1 MVRNHDEVGTMNKP
15 EYTYRDFFIS
25 LTCLLIFTFLSIC
38 LYFYMITEGGYI
50 LSIGAALWIY
60 LFMRFLLPLLLLAA
74 WSISVEHYVYLE
86 LDALGDRKNKRFKLQ
101 VYSGVLGMI
110 AYGIMLLYFIVIG
123 GEFLTEHWLYIDEL
137 SKWVGILAGMTLLCI
152 IGLICIIIQRRKINT
167 IVKSIVVMV
176 VTLSIVLA
184 LGFVFRVCME
194 NAEEEAFW
202 IRLHKSV
209 DFTEEHG
216 PYVENPYLP

>member
-1 MVRNHDEVGTMNKP
+1 MR
-15 EYTYRDFFIS
+15 
-25 LTCLLIFTFLSIC
+25 
-38 LYFYMITEGGYI
+38 
-50 LSIGAALWIY
+50 GA
-60 LFMRFLLPLLLLAA
+60 
-74 WSISVEHYVYLE
+74 
-86 LDALGDRKNKRFKLQ
+86 KKRFKLQ
-101 VYSGVLGMI
+101 VYSGVLGMV

-152 IGLICIIIQRRKINT
+152 IGLICIITQRRKINT
-167 IVKSIVVMV
+167 IVRSIAVMV
-176 VTLSIVLA
+176 VTISIVLA

>member
-1 MVRNHDEVGTMNKP
+1 MNKP
-15 EYTYRDFFIS
+15 KYTYKDFLIS
-25 LTCLLIFTFLSIC
+25 LSCSLIFTFLSIC
-38 LYFYMITEGGYI
+38 LYFYMITEGGCI
-50 LSIGAALWIY
+50 LSIGAAFWIY
-60 LFMRFLLPLLLLAA
+60 MFMYFLLPLLLMAA

-101 VYSGVLGMI
+101 VYSGVISMI

-152 IGLICIIIQRRKINT
+152 IGLICIITQRRKINT
-167 IVKSIVVMV
+167 IVRSIVVMV
-176 VTLSIVLA
+176 VTISIVLA
-184 LGFVFRVCME
+184 LGVSTKIYME
-194 NAEEEAFW
+194 KAEEEAFW

-209 DFTEEHG
+209 EFTEEYG
-216 PYVENPYLP
+216 PYVENPYSFSSYRGDED